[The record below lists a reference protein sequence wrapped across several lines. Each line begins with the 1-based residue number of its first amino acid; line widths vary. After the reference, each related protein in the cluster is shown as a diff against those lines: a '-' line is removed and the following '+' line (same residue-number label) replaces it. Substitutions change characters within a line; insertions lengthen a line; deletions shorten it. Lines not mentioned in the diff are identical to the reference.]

1 MNVISDILYW
11 ISTGLLVPVIV
22 LLIFFFIR
30 ALLLIGSFFGEY
42 MQNRRVNAS
51 LGARI
56 SKLTVADAPAFAA
69 SLPAGSG
76 SLFEAYARKIAESAG
91 DQARTDLLLSEF
103 EIASD
108 KNIATSKVLTKMGPI
123 LGLMGTLIPMGPAL
137 VGLAQGDIASMAYR
151 RRPHRQRHRL
161 LHPAGQRALG
171 RRTRSPARIPRTG
184 HRRRPQCRKEGRT
197 MRKHR
202 RRSLL
207 NTRED
212 SDPMSVVSNL
222 FDVAMVFAVAL
233 MVALVSRY
241 NMTEIFSQ
249 EDFTMVK
256 NPGKENME
264 IITKEGEKI
273 NRYTPSADTDPN
285 DSNKGRRV
293 GVAYELDNG
302 DIIYVPE

>member
-137 VGLAQGDIASMAYR
+137 VGLAQGDIASMAYNM
-151 RRPHRQRHRL
+151 QVAFATTVVGL
-161 LHPAGQRALG
+161 TVSAIGFCTQQA
-171 RRTRSPARIPRTG
+171 
-184 HRRRPQCRKEGRT
+184 KERW
-197 MRKHR
+197 
-202 RRSLL
+202 
-207 NTRED
+207 
-212 SDPMSVVSNL
+212 
-222 FDVAMVFAVAL
+222 AVAR
-233 MVALVSRY
+233 VAWS
-241 NMTEIFSQ
+241 S
-249 EDFTMVK
+249 
-256 NPGKENME
+256 
-264 IITKEGEKI
+264 
-273 NRYTPSADTDPN
+273 PSP
-285 DSNKGRRV
+285 SW
-293 GVAYELDNG
+293 
-302 DIIYVPE
+302 

>member
-76 SLFEAYARKIAESAG
+76 SLFEAYARRIADAAG
-91 DQARTDLLLSEF
+91 DEARTDLLLSEF

-137 VGLAQGDIASMAYR
+137 VGLAQGDIASMAYNMQVAFATTVVGLTVSAIGFCTQQAKER
-151 RRPHRQRHRL
+151 W
-161 LHPAGQRALG
+161 AV
-171 RRTRSPARIPRTG
+171 TR
-184 HRRRPQCRKEGRT
+184 
-197 MRKHR
+197 
-202 RRSLL
+202 
-207 NTRED
+207 
-212 SDPMSVVSNL
+212 
-222 FDVAMVFAVAL
+222 VAL
-233 MVALVSRY
+233 LEYLAQVTGDAR
-241 NMTEIFSQ
+241 NAE
-249 EDFTMVK
+249 
-256 NPGKENME
+256 
-264 IITKEGEKI
+264 
-273 NRYTPSADTDPN
+273 
-285 DSNKGRRV
+285 RR
-293 GVAYELDNG
+293 AAQ
-302 DIIYVPE
+302 

>member
-30 ALLLIGSFFGEY
+30 ALLLLGSFFGEY

-56 SKLTVADAPAFAA
+56 SKLTVADAPAFAT

-91 DQARTDLLLSEF
+91 DEARTDLLLSEF

-137 VGLAQGDIASMAYR
+137 VGLAQGDIASMAYNM
-151 RRPHRQRHRL
+151 QVAFATTVVGL
-161 LHPAGQRALG
+161 TVSAIGFCTQQA
-171 RRTRSPARIPRTG
+171 
-184 HRRRPQCRKEGRT
+184 KERW
-197 MRKHR
+197 
-202 RRSLL
+202 
-207 NTRED
+207 
-212 SDPMSVVSNL
+212 
-222 FDVAMVFAVAL
+222 AVAR
-233 MVALVSRY
+233 VALLEYLAQVTGDAR
-241 NMTEIFSQ
+241 NAE
-249 EDFTMVK
+249 
-256 NPGKENME
+256 
-264 IITKEGEKI
+264 
-273 NRYTPSADTDPN
+273 
-285 DSNKGRRV
+285 RR
-293 GVAYELDNG
+293 AAQ
-302 DIIYVPE
+302 

>member
-137 VGLAQGDIASMAYR
+137 VGLAQGDIASIAYNM
-151 RRPHRQRHRL
+151 QVAFATTVVGL
-161 LHPAGQRALG
+161 TVSAIGFCTQQA
-171 RRTRSPARIPRTG
+171 
-184 HRRRPQCRKEGRT
+184 KERW
-197 MRKHR
+197 
-202 RRSLL
+202 
-207 NTRED
+207 
-212 SDPMSVVSNL
+212 
-222 FDVAMVFAVAL
+222 AVAR
-233 MVALVSRY
+233 VALLEYLAQVTGDAR
-241 NMTEIFSQ
+241 NAE
-249 EDFTMVK
+249 
-256 NPGKENME
+256 
-264 IITKEGEKI
+264 
-273 NRYTPSADTDPN
+273 
-285 DSNKGRRV
+285 RRAV
-293 GVAYELDNG
+293 Q
-302 DIIYVPE
+302 